1 MNWSRLVEFINSLP
15 ADDKE
20 KMHINVEE
28 NVIQYGFEDCI
39 FKLSK
44 EDNMF
49 LSEESFVFSE
59 DELTMH
65 SKDYLEVLVDNRNRG
80 YNPRVIDMLQEN
92 PIVDTD
98 MNVTYRIAPMSLS
111 FIIELFRVLE
121 GKNLWVRK
129 NIRMANRLRDL
140 HEVDGDISL
149 SQLLSQ
155 FYILPLSLVI
165 ESNSNLGEKYLKEL
179 ENGYLFNIAYNLGFG
194 YKKIRHIEE
203 IFPQINRRRTQKKQI
218 LRSWNPLKG
227 DISMN

>member
-1 MNWSRLVEFINSLP
+1 M
-15 ADDKE
+15 
-20 KMHINVEE
+20 
-28 NVIQYGFEDCI
+28 
-39 FKLSK
+39 
-44 EDNMF
+44 
-49 LSEESFVFSE
+49 
-59 DELTMH
+59 
-65 SKDYLEVLVDNRNRG
+65 
-80 YNPRVIDMLQEN
+80 
-92 PIVDTD
+92 
-98 MNVTYRIAPMSLS
+98 
-111 FIIELFRVLE
+111 
-121 GKNLWVRK
+121 RK

>member
-121 GKNLWVRK
+121 GKT
-129 NIRMANRLRDL
+129 
-140 HEVDGDISL
+140 
-149 SQLLSQ
+149 
-155 FYILPLSLVI
+155 
-165 ESNSNLGEKYLKEL
+165 
-179 ENGYLFNIAYNLGFG
+179 FG
-194 YKKIRHIEE
+194 CGRI
-203 IFPQINRRRTQKKQI
+203 
-218 LRSWNPLKG
+218 
-227 DISMN
+227 